1 MAEMPRYSSLFSGSQ
16 EPAFDPTT
24 LPAALGCT
32 PQEGGDIWT
41 WEIGPD
47 LTQSLASGE
56 GIPLPAVTGEL
67 CHLVSHIP
75 SCLLNLVS
83 NPCCLSA
90 HLLWFPSPCGALMSS
105 LSAASCWHEGETLPA
120 YARGSEMG
128 QRSPAPSPPV
138 PARETL
144 LLGKQGGTSWWVLWM
159 FL

>member
-56 GIPLPAVTGEL
+56 GIP
-67 CHLVSHIP
+67 
-75 SCLLNLVS
+75 
-83 NPCCLSA
+83 
-90 HLLWFPSPCGALMSS
+90 
-105 LSAASCWHEGETLPA
+105 
-120 YARGSEMG
+120 
-128 QRSPAPSPPV
+128 V
-138 PARETL
+138 PR
-144 LLGKQGGTSWWVLWM
+144 
-159 FL
+159 